1 MKWLKIFNTN
11 HFNNEL
17 ISQEINKTEG
27 EMKVMISSISRM
39 DEIEHKPKKKRKKI
53 VKQDI
58 MLNKNSIK
66 LMIVN
71 MKKTFIRTRML

>member
-1 MKWLKIFNTN
+1 
-11 HFNNEL
+11 
-17 ISQEINKTEG
+17 
-27 EMKVMISSISRM
+27 MKVMISSISRM